1 MIKYV
6 GIKIKFYFEFDCLVY
21 FFINFDLLFILY
33 VVMFIKNNYRDGFD
47 NYKILILIYIFYGV
61 YDLNYNLVIFVGI
74 KCILCWYD
82 DIF

>member
-1 MIKYV
+1 
-6 GIKIKFYFEFDCLVY
+6 
-21 FFINFDLLFILY
+21 
-33 VVMFIKNNYRDGFD
+33 MFIKNNYRDGFD